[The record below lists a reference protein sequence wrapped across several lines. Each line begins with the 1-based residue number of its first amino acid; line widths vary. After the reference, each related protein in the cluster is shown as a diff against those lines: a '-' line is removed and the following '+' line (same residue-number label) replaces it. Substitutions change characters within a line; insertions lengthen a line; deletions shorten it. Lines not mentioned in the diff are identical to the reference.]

1 MFVTSTLTGENVPP
15 YSKLTPEFI
24 ISIVD
29 RRDEISF
36 RNRSLLISFVVNIE
50 IPALVGSG
58 LVHATS
64 FMGFIGG
71 LRENVCL
78 LRWYQKATY
87 ALLGLDV
94 LFMAMCFA
102 VPFVSRSDIF
112 HRVAQESFMCC
123 GVTRNRY
130 RDWDQNIYFNCSKS
144 NPSAER
150 CSVPASCCRPITVL
164 KNGGEVDPEV
174 RLRRRFCGKGV
185 LAISEQRA
193 WEKVFTRS
201 CVDAFVAYIRS
212 NITIMIG
219 ACLVTFAVVALLRSM
234 ASTVCGEIISLTDLY
249 NKYYRNVAKGYRQS
263 LRRRQALQAEARAK
277 DLMVM
282 EMTKPEQPKL
292 SKTSQSTIPRR
303 VSALTEVL
311 PQPGGL
317 RSSLAAGKEEQEP
330 THASTSVNTWL
341 VYLFL
346 HLETVFMAASL
357 VVFVVA
363 SIGFLGALR
372 QNVTL
377 LDMYSTL
384 QGAFVTAELVFIIL
398 AFFLP
403 LIGREF
409 VISHITTELIVHYR
423 DNTDYRNEIDYVQST
438 LRCCG
443 MTENAYRD
451 WNANAYFNCSP
462 TNPSA
467 ERCSVPASCCR
478 RPDKAGIGLD
488 DDFPPTTQNT
498 GVEGKGNK
506 KENTRESGNVEDE
519 TVMTTLCGRG
529 VMKLNEQE
537 AWKRIYTRGCGPAVF
552 HYVESRVVEIVLF
565 TLLVILTHLML
576 MSLSVNV
583 RKEIT
588 ALGKV
593 YDKYYKV
600 PITGSDIRL

>member
-1 MFVTSTLTGENVPP
+1 MPHVSTGDDAEEAEEERDSERSVALLADLQIGYTTKIHESTIIIDVNPWHRIPLVCVNLVVFVFCSIVV
-15 YSKLTPEFI
+15 FACI

-102 VPFVSRSDIF
+102 VPFVSRSSVQDAFSIDLIVSY
-112 HRVAQESFMCC
+112 RDNPDYARLVDYTQESFMCC

-164 KNGGEVDPEV
+164 KKGGEVDPEV

-185 LAISEQRA
+185 LAITEQRA

-282 EMTKPEQPKL
+282 EMTKPESRSTISPKEDQITSDYFGPPQPKFY
-292 SKTSQSTIPRR
+292 
-303 VSALTEVL
+303 SA
-311 PQPGGL
+311 
-317 RSSLAAGKEEQEP
+317 K
-330 THASTSVNTWL
+330 
-341 VYLFL
+341 
-346 HLETVFMAASL
+346 
-357 VVFVVA
+357 
-363 SIGFLGALR
+363 
-372 QNVTL
+372 
-377 LDMYSTL
+377 
-384 QGAFVTAELVFIIL
+384 
-398 AFFLP
+398 
-403 LIGREF
+403 
-409 VISHITTELIVHYR
+409 
-423 DNTDYRNEIDYVQST
+423 
-438 LRCCG
+438 
-443 MTENAYRD
+443 
-451 WNANAYFNCSP
+451 
-462 TNPSA
+462 
-467 ERCSVPASCCR
+467 
-478 RPDKAGIGLD
+478 
-488 DDFPPTTQNT
+488 
-498 GVEGKGNK
+498 
-506 KENTRESGNVEDE
+506 
-519 TVMTTLCGRG
+519 
-529 VMKLNEQE
+529 
-537 AWKRIYTRGCGPAVF
+537 
-552 HYVESRVVEIVLF
+552 
-565 TLLVILTHLML
+565 
-576 MSLSVNV
+576 
-583 RKEIT
+583 
-588 ALGKV
+588 
-593 YDKYYKV
+593 
-600 PITGSDIRL
+600 